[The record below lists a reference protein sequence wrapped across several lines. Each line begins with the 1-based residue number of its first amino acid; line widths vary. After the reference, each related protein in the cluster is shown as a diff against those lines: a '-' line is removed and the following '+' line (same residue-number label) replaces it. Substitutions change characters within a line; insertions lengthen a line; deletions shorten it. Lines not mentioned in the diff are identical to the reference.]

1 MYLSVSQQVFKVYNE
16 VLSCILFLRVYLP
29 HIHFLRSISHTSQ
42 HFISIE
48 EQPLVINLST
58 HYKLGLL
65 KKEISPLKDFFLQ
78 IMCKIKEFR
87 NRKQSQM
94 ELNTQR
100 SRGEKKK
107 CIKQNITSHH
117 TLCISVSLTVLFK
130 TQISFKCPD
139 RYSFL

>member
-100 SRGEKKK
+100 SRGGKKK
-107 CIKQNITSHH
+107 MYPVEYHIPSHALHFCI
-117 TLCISVSLTVLFK
+117 LDSLVQDTD
-130 TQISFKCPD
+130 II
-139 RYSFL
+139 